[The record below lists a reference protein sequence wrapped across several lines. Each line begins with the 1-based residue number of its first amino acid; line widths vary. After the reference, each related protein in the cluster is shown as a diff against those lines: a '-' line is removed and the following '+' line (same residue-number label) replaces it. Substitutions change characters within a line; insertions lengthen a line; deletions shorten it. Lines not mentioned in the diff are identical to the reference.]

1 MTRWLSVIG
10 IGDDG
15 PDGLSPAARALL
27 DEAEIIIGADRHLRK
42 IPDDGRERMG
52 WLSPLSEM
60 AKRIMLFRGRRVVV
74 FASGDPMCFGIGST
88 MTRYVSA
95 DEMTVMPALPS
106 FTLAAA
112 RMVWPYQQCARVT
125 LHARPL
131 DNLSMHVHPGARLI
145 ILSSDATTPA
155 AVAGWLTERGFGES
169 AMTVLAHMGGSDE
182 TRHEGR
188 AADWSHTV
196 PDLNTIAVECVAG
209 PGAVWLPRTAGLP
222 DDAFEHDGKMTK
234 REARALAV
242 AKLRPHPGALLW
254 DIGAGCGSIAIEWLR
269 AAPGAQAIALEPNAE
284 RRAMAARNAAGLG
297 VPDLDIRDAAAPKAL
312 GGLPEPDAVF
322 VGGGISDQTLA
333 AALRALPRGG
343 RLVAHAVTLESEAVL
358 IDHHVRL
365 GGELVRLSVARAE
378 PVGDYRGWRAAMPVT
393 QWAWE
398 KTLDRKP

>member
-1 MTRWLSVIG
+1 MTRWISVIG
-10 IGDDG
+10 IGDEG
-15 PDGLSPAARALL
+15 PGGLSPAARALL
-27 DEAEIIIGADRHLRK
+27 DEAEIIIGADRHLAK

-52 WLSPLSEM
+52 WLSPLTEM
-60 AKRIMLFRGRRVVV
+60 AKRIMLFRGRRVAVL
-74 FASGDPMCFGIGST
+74 ASGDPMCFGIGST
-88 MTRYVSA
+88 LTRYVSA

-112 RMVWPYQQCARVT
+112 RMVWPYHQCARVT

-131 DNLSMHVHPGARLI
+131 DNLSLHVHPGARLI

-155 AVAGWLTERGFGES
+155 GVADWLTERGFGDS
-169 AMTVLAHMGGSDE
+169 TMTVLGHMDGPEE
-182 TRHEGR
+182 TRHEGT
-188 AADWSHTV
+188 AADWSHAV

-209 PGAVWLPRTAGLP
+209 PDAVWLPRTAGLP

-254 DIGAGCGSIAIEWLR
+254 DIGAGCGSVAIEWLR
-269 AAPGAQAIALEPNAE
+269 AAPGARAIALEPKDE
-284 RRAMAARNAAGLG
+284 RRAMAARNAASLG
-297 VPDLDIRDAAAPKAL
+297 VPDLDIRDARAPKAL
-312 GGLPEPDAVF
+312 GKLPDPDAVF

-333 AALRALPRGG
+333 AALHALPRGG

-358 IDHHVRL
+358 IDHHARL

-398 KTLDRKP
+398 KTLDRTP